1 MTMNEKMQRT
11 VHEDFRVKRE
21 AAISDAEDR
30 QRFLQERIAGL
41 KELDAELAS
50 IGPKFMF
57 AAMGNR
63 EEFEKL
69 ELEFRTHQTSLMKE
83 REALL
88 RAHGFEPDYDS
99 PKFECEKCSDTGYV
113 DFKACECLKN
123 AIVKKNYL
131 NSGLGK
137 ASYNQSFEN
146 FVLDYYG
153 GTMKDGKSNKE
164 FMGDV
169 LSFCK
174 QYAENFGKESESL
187 FLSGGTG
194 LGKTHLSSAI
204 AKKVIEKGYSVI
216 YDSAQNIFDAF
227 ENERFGRSEVGSSE
241 KYKNCSLLIIDD
253 LGAEFVTQFSVAVL
267 YNLLN
272 YRLLNGKPMIISSNL
287 GPKEIEKTYKE
298 RIYSRLGGDFTV
310 LRFVGNDIRK
320 IKM

>member
-1 MTMNEKMQRT
+1 MGDKFQRS
-11 VHEDFRVKRE
+11 VYEDFRLKRE
-21 AAISDAEDR
+21 AAISAAEDR
-30 QRFLQERIAGL
+30 QRFLQEKIKGL

-57 AAMGNR
+57 SVM
-63 EEFEKL
+63 EKKDDFEKI
-69 ELEFRTHQTSLMKE
+69 ELEFRTRQETLMSE
-83 REALL
+83 RATLL
-88 RAHGFEPDYDS
+88 RANGYESDYDS
-99 PKFECEKCSDTGYV
+99 PKFECKKCNDTGYV
-113 DFKACECLKN
+113 GFDACPCLKN

-137 ASYNQSFEN
+137 ASYGQSFEN
-146 FVLDYYG
+146 FSLDYYG
-153 GTMKDGKSNKE
+153 GVMKNGITNKE

-174 QYAENFGKESESL
+174 QYAENFSSNSESL

-216 YDSAQNIFDAF
+216 YDSAQNVFDVF
-227 ENERFGRSEVGSSE
+227 ENERFGRAEAGSSE

-272 YRLLNGKPMIISSNL
+272 FRLLNGKPMIISSNL

-310 LRFVGNDIRK
+310 LKFVGSDIRK